1 MSFYICIYGW
11 AFKEFHWHF
20 MVMCYVSGTFYLV
33 FLFLARNPCVN
44 VVSHKLSLKLF
55 KSQSQ
60 YQCKFSLFYSC
71 LDHSH
76 ATVVSLVELSKN
88 FTHILWSCAIYSGLF
103 HRFLVRN
110 SCVNVVTQKLFLKL
124 LQNSI
129 KVPMCKL
136 ELYLC
141 RENIDFLK
149 IWNMS
154 MKVQMSILKNLYN
167 VFFSLHF
174 WYNVDKTRQ
183 QHNQSLV
190 NLRSYNHLHQP

>member
-1 MSFYICIYGW
+1 MFGPLSCYCCIFGW
-11 AFKEFHWHF
+11 AFKEFHSHF
-20 MVMCYVSGTFYLV
+20 MVICYISGIFQM
-33 FLFLARNPCVN
+33 FLARN
-44 VVSHKLSLKLF
+44 
-55 KSQSQ
+55 
-60 YQCKFSLFYSC
+60 SC
-71 LDHSH
+71 M
-76 ATVVSLVELSKN
+76 
-88 FTHILWSCAIYSGLF
+88 
-103 HRFLVRN
+103 
-110 SCVNVVTQKLFLKL
+110 NVVTQKLFLKS

-167 VFFSLHF
+167 IFFSLYF
-174 WYNVDKTRQ
+174 WYDVDKTRQ

>member
-1 MSFYICIYGW
+1 MYFWLSIQRI
-11 AFKEFHWHF
+11 
-20 MVMCYVSGTFYLV
+20 SLTFYGYLV
-33 FLFLARNPCVN
+33 HFIHLFLFLARNTYVN

-129 KVPMCKL
+129 KVPMGKL
-136 ELYLC
+136 KLYLC
-141 RENIDFLK
+141 RENIDFFEDFK
-149 IWNMS
+149 
-154 MKVQMSILKNLYN
+154 Y
-167 VFFSLHF
+167 
-174 WYNVDKTRQ
+174 
-183 QHNQSLV
+183 V
-190 NLRSYNHLHQP
+190 NESTDEHS